1 MSASGKLYFAVQE
14 LYDNGYPIQEIVD
27 RISYD
32 YTVSEEYIRQII
44 DVVEAEALYP
54 SPY

>member
-14 LYDNGYPIQEIVD
+14 LYDNGYSIQEIVD

-32 YTVSEEYIRQII
+32 YTVSEEYIRQIVDTI
-44 DVVEAEALYP
+44 ESEALYS